1 MRARVYVCVLVFH
14 EIPFVVLGP
23 SYPLDVVG
31 CGGGAGGSGGAGGVG
46 DALEEP
52 RWLSL

>member
-31 CGGGAGGSGGAGGVG
+31 CGLLLRPPRVER
-46 DALEEP
+46 EE
-52 RWLSL
+52 LDMIFFS